1 MRQCRSELVPR
12 NLPKIIWRG
21 WDDIAYDTHTT
32 ADNGY
37 IVTGET
43 TSGTSTTR
51 DGFIMKV
58 RKNGAIS
65 WSKTMV
71 WRIVVGS
78 QGWFVLYKLCI
89 LF

>member
-1 MRQCRSELVPR
+1 MSSCQETFQKLY
-12 NLPKIIWRG
+12 G
-21 WDDIAYDTHTT
+21 GDGDDIAYDTHTT

-65 WSKTMV
+65 
-71 WRIVVGS
+71 
-78 QGWFVLYKLCI
+78 
-89 LF
+89 